1 MIQIQ
6 YSIFKRGRR
15 TEDGGRRTGDR
26 GQETEKQENRK
37 PRKTG
42 REGEARYPRTE
53 DGGQRTSPSS
63 EVGMQGAEDGGG
75 RNQYPISNVQCPVS
89 KWGRRTG
96 DRRQETGDREA
107 GKQEIQESRKRKRS
121 EDRGRRTEDRGRRTE
136 DGGQRTVDG
145 GRRGNQYSMFN
156 IQCSMFKWEKWDGDR
171 AQRAQLQGGGRG
183 TAVTGHQ
190 QPSRRSGTG
199 ASGSR
204 QEEGIRER
212 RRGGKGDYWNP
223 GRAGRSRVAKRS
235 SRVSARR
242 MGTTEPS
249 ERRSSSAER
258 VLPL

>member
-1 MIQIQ
+1 MRHPWMRRRR
-6 YSIFKRGRR
+6 SRPRPSRTAKAESARSRKGAGVLAWGGRGQWSVVRGQRDGGTKQENRKYRKAGKGSDQR
-15 TEDGGRRTGDR
+15 TEDGGRRT
-26 GQETEKQENRK
+26 
-37 PRKTG
+37 
-42 REGEARYPRTE
+42 EG
-53 DGGQRTSPSS
+53 GGQRT
-63 EVGMQGAEDGGG
+63 EDRGL
-75 RNQYPISNVQCPVS
+75 
-89 KWGRRTG
+89 WT
-96 DRRQETGDREA
+96 
-107 GKQEIQESRKRKRS
+107 
-121 EDRGRRTEDRGRRTE
+121 EDRGRRTEDRGEGGAGAFAEATADKTADKE
-136 DGGQRTVDG
+136 DGGQ
-145 GRRGNQYSMFN
+145 RGNQYSMFN

-249 ERRSSSAER
+249 GRRSSSAER

>member
-1 MIQIQ
+1 MHPDPDGRNRAGGDRVREGSTEGGRNQ
-6 YSIFKRGRR
+6 YPISNVQCPSGGRGRR
-15 TEDGGRRTGDR
+15 TEDRGQGTGDR
-26 GQETEKQENRK
+26 RQETEKQENRK

-42 REGEARYPRTE
+42 REGEARGPRTE
-53 DGGQRTSPSS
+53 DGGQGTGDREAGKQETQENRKRRRGERSEVGGPIS

-75 RNQYPISNVQCPVS
+75 RNQYPLSNVQCPS
-89 KWGRRTG
+89 G
-96 DRRQETGDREA
+96 
-107 GKQEIQESRKRKRS
+107 
-121 EDRGRRTEDRGRRTE
+121 
-136 DGGQRTVDG
+136 
-145 GRRGNQYSMFN
+145 
-156 IQCSMFKWEKWDGDR
+156 
-171 AQRAQLQGGGRG
+171 AQLQGGGRG